1 MAVVMTQLH
10 TETTTV
16 IEITEVAL
24 GQILTLRDQESIPG
38 LSLGVRI
45 AGVGRNGFIYETAF
59 LRPEDVEHAEHHV
72 EMHGDLPV
80 AIPPD
85 SLDNL
90 RGSVLDI
97 STDPGVPGLVL
108 RNPNPASPT
117 VGGPPI
123 PDIELTGTVEERIS
137 QLLDQAINP
146 AIASHGGVAHL
157 VKVEGEVAFLEL
169 GGGCQGCGLA
179 AMTLRQGIETAIKEH
194 VPEITEIV
202 DVTNHAA
209 GDHPF
214 YS

>member
-1 MAVVMTQLH
+1 MTALTGS
-10 TETTTV
+10 TEAITV
-16 IEITEVAL
+16 IDITGPAL
-24 GQILTLRDQESIPG
+24 EQILALRDQESIAG

-45 AGVGRNGFIYETAF
+45 AGVGTEGFIYETSF
-59 LRPEDVEHAEHHV
+59 LRPEDVEHEEHHI

-85 SLDNL
+85 SIDNL
-90 RGSVLDI
+90 RGSILDL
-97 STDPGVPGLVL
+97 SPDPVAPGLVL
-108 RNPNPASPT
+108 RNPNPASP
-117 VGGPPI
+117 VGGPAI
-123 PDIELTGTVEERIS
+123 PDIELTGTVAERVT

-157 VKVEGEVAFLEL
+157 VNVEGETAFLEL

-179 AMTLRQGIETAIKEH
+179 AMTLRQGIETAIKQN

-202 DVTNHAA
+202 DVTNHSA
-209 GDHPF
+209 GENPF